1 MPIQTPAI
9 TLRGVR
15 LGSGLVL
22 FTYVGLHLA
31 DHMLLNVSIDTAET
45 MLGWMKAV
53 WQSVPGAVILYSA
66 MAFHLLLAFWALYE
80 RRHFLWRWDEAMQL
94 VLGFCIPVLLANHIL
109 VTRISLSAF
118 GTEKGYPHELYSF
131 WVGNI
136 AFGIIQHIVLVVAW
150 AHGCLGVYFWLRL
163 KPWFRIA
170 APMLLSAAVL
180 LPAVALLGSFQG
192 GRFIQRL
199 AQDPA
204 WAARY
209 LTPDQVGTAMEN
221 AALDEARTIS
231 WLVFA
236 AATLLVIGGRGL
248 RTLRERQ
255 RGLIRISYVDG
266 RTVKVPKGLT
276 VLDASRLY
284 RVPHQSVCGGRGRC
298 TTCRVRVFSEP
309 DDLPEP
315 TAGEQA
321 ALKRVS
327 AEAHVRLACQ
337 LRPKSDLRL
346 SLLLP
351 PGQKLRRPMRGGEE
365 QYLVIMFVDLR
376 GSTRLAEQ
384 RLPFDTVFVVN
395 SFLAAVGRAVSAAG
409 GVANQML
416 GDGLLGLF
424 GLRTDRETA
433 ARQALKAAAGIAR
446 NVAVLN
452 EQLASDLQ
460 TPLQY
465 GIGINGGVVIVGDVG
480 YEDFTVF
487 TALGDP
493 VNVAARL
500 ESMTKEYACALLVT
514 DPVYRDAGLSDGA
527 WPLHVVTP
535 RGRDAP
541 LAVRSATAADLV
553 AEQAPSLVPGQ

>member
-1 MPIQTPAI
+1 M

-15 LGSGLVL
+15 LCSGLVL
-22 FTYVGLHLA
+22 FAYVALHLA
-31 DHMLLNVSIDTAET
+31 DHMLLNVSVDSAET

-53 WQSVPGAVILYSA
+53 WQSLPGAIVLYSA
-66 MAFHLLLAFWALYE
+66 MTCHLLLAFWALYE
-80 RRHFLWRWDEAMQL
+80 RRHFMWRLEEAVQL

-109 VTRISLSAF
+109 VTRVSLSAF

-136 AFGIIQHIVLVVAW
+136 PFGIIQHVVLVVAW

-163 KPWFRIA
+163 KPWFKA
-170 APMLLSAAVL
+170 VAPVLLSGAVL
-180 LPAVALLGSFQG
+180 LPALALLGSFQG
-192 GRFIQRL
+192 GRITQRL
-199 AQDPA
+199 AKDPE

-209 LTPDQVGTAMEN
+209 LTPDQVGTATQN
-221 AALDEARTIS
+221 ATLDATLTAS
-231 WLVFA
+231 WVVFA
-236 AATLLVIGGRGL
+236 VCVLIVLGGRGL
-248 RTLRERQ
+248 RTLRERR

-266 RTVKVPKGLT
+266 RTVRVPKGLT
-276 VLDASRLY
+276 VLEASRLY
-284 RVPHQSVCGGRGRC
+284 RVPHTSVCGGRGRC
-298 TTCRVRVFSEP
+298 TTCRIRVFSQP

-315 TAGEQA
+315 TGGEQA

-337 LRPKSDLRL
+337 LRPRSDLRL

-351 PGQKLRRPMRGGEE
+351 PGQKPRRPMRGGEE

-433 ARQALKAAAGIAR
+433 ARQALEAAAGIAR
-446 NVAVLN
+446 NVAALN
-452 EQLASDLQ
+452 EQLVSDLQ
-460 TPLQY
+460 APLQY

-480 YEDFTVF
+480 YEDYTVF

-500 ESMTKEYACALLVT
+500 EGMTKDYACALLVT
-514 DPVYRDAGLSDGA
+514 DPVYRDAGRPEEA

-535 RGRDAP
+535 RGREAP
-541 LAVRSATAADLV
+541 LSVRVATASELM
-553 AEQAPSLVPGQ
+553 AEQSRTMISGI